1 MVLGYSTS
9 HFLGDYW
16 KNVSLYAEKIV
27 PLLDYCLSNN
37 YVFSDQMSQ
46 AFYELIDK
54 YQNTAE
60 LPIENIKEFIREHG
74 YGYIVDL
81 FGGQDEKLKILIY
94 LLELVHE
101 LKGTEMGL
109 RVVIRIIQIETEPA
123 DIENIQ
129 WFEETPVAEEN
140 TFAITVAK
148 LDALKIGNNFFENF
162 SKFVRNYV
170 YPELRSLLVKYTIF
184 AKKQQVPVTNITMN
198 ITAKGELP

>member
-1 MVLGYSTS
+1 MVVGYSTS

-16 KNVSLYAEKIV
+16 KNVPLYAEKIV

-81 FGGQDEKLKILIY
+81 FGGQDENLKLLIY

-109 RVVIRIIQIETEPA
+109 RVVISLFQLDTEPA
-123 DIENIQ
+123 DIEIIQ

>member
-1 MVLGYSTS
+1 
-9 HFLGDYW
+9 
-16 KNVSLYAEKIV
+16 
-27 PLLDYCLSNN
+27 
-37 YVFSDQMSQ
+37 
-46 AFYELIDK
+46 
-54 YQNTAE
+54 
-60 LPIENIKEFIREHG
+60 
-74 YGYIVDL
+74 
-81 FGGQDEKLKILIY
+81 
-94 LLELVHE
+94 
-101 LKGTEMGL
+101 MGL
-109 RVVIRIIQIETEPA
+109 RVVISLFQLDTEPA
-123 DIENIQ
+123 DIEIIQ

>member
-16 KNVSLYAEKIV
+16 KNVPLYAEKLV

-37 YVFSDQMSQ
+37 YTFSDQMSQ

-81 FGGQDEKLKILIY
+81 FGGQEDNLKIIIY
-94 LLELVHE
+94 LLELIHE
-101 LKGTEMGL
+101 LKGTDIGL
-109 RVVIRIIQIETEPA
+109 KVIISLFQSDTEPS
-123 DIENIQ
+123 DVEIVQ

-148 LDALKIGNNFFENF
+148 LDALKLGNNFFENF
-162 SKFVRNYV
+162 SRFVRNYV
-170 YPELRSLLVKYTIF
+170 YPELRSLLVKYIIT
-184 AKKQQVPVTNITMN
+184 AKKQQVPVTSIS
-198 ITAKGELP
+198 ISFTANGFLD